1 MKDQENCIELR
12 LACVGHACI
21 YVLGLWCPQRGLTR
35 LRNQFLDR
43 YEPLPHGGFEAVHLL
58 PCWNLIH
65 EVHEVRQ
72 GERLTWYAATI
83 EDDPKLYRI
92 SRQGAEAFAKRQMSI
107 REVVK
112 KFPER
117 PLFEVEWVR

>member
-1 MKDQENCIELR
+1 
-12 LACVGHACI
+12 
-21 YVLGLWCPQRGLTR
+21 
-35 LRNQFLDR
+35 
-43 YEPLPHGGFEAVHLL
+43 
-58 PCWNLIH
+58 
-65 EVHEVRQ
+65 
-72 GERLTWYAATI
+72 LTWYAATI